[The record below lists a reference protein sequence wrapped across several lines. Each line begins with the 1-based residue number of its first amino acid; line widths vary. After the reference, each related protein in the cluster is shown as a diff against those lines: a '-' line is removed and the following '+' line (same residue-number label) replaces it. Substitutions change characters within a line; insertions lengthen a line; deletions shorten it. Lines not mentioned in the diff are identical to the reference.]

1 MNQEVRRPVTGI
13 RKDLPASYHAP
24 SIARRA
30 LDGWLSDVVEERTA
44 EDVRVAATEV
54 VANAVRHGG
63 LQKDDTIILCGS
75 VGDVVKISVKQP
87 SPVVG
92 AEVQPQADLP
102 EGGLGLRIVDK
113 VATRWGVN
121 QGPPGVV
128 WFEVDK

>member
-1 MNQEVRRPVTGI
+1 VTEIRR
-13 RKDLPASYHAP
+13 DLPVSYQAP

-30 LDGWLSDVVEERTA
+30 LDGWLSDVVGERTA
-44 EDVRVAATEV
+44 EDIRVAATEV

-63 LQKDDTIILCGS
+63 LEEDDTIVLCGS
-75 VGDVVKISVKQP
+75 INDVVRIAVKQP

-92 AEVQPQADLP
+92 AEVQPQPDLP
-102 EGGLGLRIVDK
+102 ERGLGLRIVDK

-121 QGPPGVV
+121 HGPPGVV